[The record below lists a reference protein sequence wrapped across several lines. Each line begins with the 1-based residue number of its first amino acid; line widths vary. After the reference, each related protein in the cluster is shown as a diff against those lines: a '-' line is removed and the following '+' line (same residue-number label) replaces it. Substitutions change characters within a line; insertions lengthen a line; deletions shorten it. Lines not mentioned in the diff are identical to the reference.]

1 MSDSQSESSA
11 LQTGFV
17 GVHIGNTRTRAALLR
32 GKQVVEGQAFEN
44 ADEDGLVR
52 GILERYRRENADAIV
67 IADVNRPLAD
77 KVEQGLLQEG
87 LERDEVYRVGRDLQ
101 VPISNALE
109 DDSTVGTD
117 RLLAALG
124 AYCRAG
130 QACVV
135 VDAGTAVTV
144 DLVDGRGVFQGGAI
158 APGLNMMLWAMHE
171 KTAALPEVRFAK
183 PDAARGEVG
192 KDTAHAMILGVRA
205 AIQGM
210 VRLLAERYA
219 ELQGGYPQIVATG
232 GDAIALFDGDEV
244 IETIVPDLALIGLAE
259 TCVRM
264 LADDAEIAGA
274 VDAEDDES
282 TDD

>member
-171 KTAALPEVRFAK
+171 KTAAPPEVRFAK

>member
-1 MSDSQSESSA
+1 MSDAHPESPA
-11 LQTGFV
+11 LQTGFL
-17 GVHIGNTRTRAALLR
+17 GVHIGNTRTRTALLR
-32 GKQVVEGQAFEN
+32 GRQVLEGQSFEN
-44 ADEDGLVR
+44 ADEAGLIR
-52 GILERYRRENADAIV
+52 DLLERFRRESADAIV
-67 IADVNRPLAD
+67 IADVNRQLAD
-77 KVEQGLLQEG
+77 RVEQGLLQDG

-101 VPISNALE
+101 VPIVNALD
-109 DDSTVGTD
+109 DDSTVGKD

-158 APGLNMMLWAMHE
+158 APGLNMMLRALHE
-171 KTAALPEVRFAK
+171 QTAALPELKFSK

-264 LADDAEIAGA
+264 LTDEADVAAA
-274 VDAEDDES
+274 VDADDEEERE
-282 TDD
+282 D